1 MTPELKK
8 SLERWTKEYPYPIMG
23 LVEALREVQ
32 EKELHISPEA
42 VEYLAGLFQVSVA
55 RVLSVATFFPTF
67 TQEKTGKY
75 RVGLCH
81 GLSCAMAGSSKMADC
96 LERKLKGNALF
107 SWEEMECLGA
117 CDYAP
122 ALQVNDEL
130 QGKATEE
137 LVDKLIKEAR

>member
-32 EKELHISPEA
+32 EKELHVSPEA
-42 VEYLAGLFQVSVA
+42 VEHLAGLFKTSVA
-55 RVLSVATFFPTF
+55 RVQSVATFFPTF
-67 TQEKTGKY
+67 TREKTGKY

-81 GLSCAMAGSSKMADC
+81 GLSCAMAGSSKMAEC
-96 LERKLKGNALF
+96 LRRKLDGNALF

-117 CDYAP
+117 CDHAP

-130 QGKATEE
+130 KGKATEE
-137 LVDKLIKEAR
+137 LVDKLVREAR